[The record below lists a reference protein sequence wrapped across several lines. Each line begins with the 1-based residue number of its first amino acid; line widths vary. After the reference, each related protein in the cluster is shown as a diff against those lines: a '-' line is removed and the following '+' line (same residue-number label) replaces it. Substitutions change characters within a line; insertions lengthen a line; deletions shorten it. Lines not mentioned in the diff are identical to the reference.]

1 MTPIKSLTP
10 VQLCRRCDPAQF
22 SFETT
27 GDLPD
32 LDDFIGQDRAIE
44 AVRFGVNMDRKG
56 YNIYALGPTGSGK
69 YTLVRKYAEA
79 CAATQ
84 PPPNDWCYVNNFEQ
98 PYMPSMLRLPAG
110 KGKQLRQDMSRF
122 VEDLQR
128 ALSSAFES
136 EEYLARH
143 QALEADF
150 QERQQARLMALQE
163 QAKTREL
170 AMLRTQSG
178 LVFAPIRDDNVLEP
192 ADFEKLTDEEKERIK
207 AEVEVMQEQLQNV
220 LYQVPRWE
228 RELREKIRELNQDV
242 TGFVVDDLMADLR
255 EKYADLTDVLRY
267 LDNVKSDVSRNL
279 GDFLSDEQAGGAD
292 GAIPPGLRVNPLRR
306 YEVNLLVDSGDA
318 TGAPVIYDSNP
329 SYLNLIGRVEQM
341 AQMGAL
347 ITDFTLI
354 KPGLLHRANGGT
366 LILDA
371 IKVLTTPYAWDGL
384 KRALQFGE
392 IRIESPLQML
402 SLTSTISLEPEPIPL
417 DVKVILL
424 GEHRIYYLLSELD
437 PEFDELFK
445 VAADFDDELER
456 DDESQLLYAQLIATI
471 VRKEGL
477 RPFDTTRRRP
487 RDRVQ
492 RALVGDSER
501 LSTRMQSIV
510 DLLEEAIIGPTEND
524 AQVITA
530 EQVQQSHRC
539 QDLPLEIV
547 SRDRRSRNRFCA
559 RPS

>member
-1 MTPIKSLTP
+1 MIVTPIKPLAP

-27 GDLPD
+27 DDLPD
-32 LDDFIGQDRAIE
+32 LDDFIGQDRAVE

-69 YTLVRKYAEA
+69 YTLVHKYAEA
-79 CAATQ
+79 HAATQ
-84 PPPNDWCYVNNFEQ
+84 PPPSDWCYVNNFEQ
-98 PYMPSMLRLPAG
+98 PYMPSVVSLPAG
-110 KGKQLRQDMSRF
+110 MGKQLRQDMSRF
-122 VEDLQR
+122 VEDLR
-128 ALSSAFES
+128 RGLSSAFES

-207 AEVEVMQEQLQNV
+207 VEVEVMQEQLQNV

-242 TGFVVDDLMADLR
+242 SGFVVDDLMADLR
-255 EKYADLTDVLRY
+255 EKYADLADVLRY

-279 GDFLSDEQAGGAD
+279 GDFLSDERSSDAD
-292 GAIPPGLRVNPLRR
+292 GAIPPGLRINPLRR
-306 YEVNLLVDSGDA
+306 YEVNLLVDSSGA

-329 SYLNLIGRVEQM
+329 TYLNLIGRVEQM

-402 SLTSTISLEPEPIPL
+402 SLSSTISLEPEPIPL
-417 DVKVILL
+417 DIKVILL

-437 PEFDELFK
+437 PEFAELFK

-456 DDESQLLYAQLIATI
+456 E
-471 VRKEGL
+471 
-477 RPFDTTRRRP
+477 
-487 RDRVQ
+487 
-492 RALVGDSER
+492 
-501 LSTRMQSIV
+501 
-510 DLLEEAIIGPTEND
+510 
-524 AQVITA
+524 
-530 EQVQQSHRC
+530 
-539 QDLPLEIV
+539 
-547 SRDRRSRNRFCA
+547 
-559 RPS
+559 